1 MKTKTHTNFKSLSDQ
16 KLYLN
21 TTQHQTYTASKIKKL
36 YKKWINDVQQNK
48 ISLETFKKLFKTHFE
63 DLIEIPKYE
72 IIQNKK
78 HSTQCSYAIECS
90 CNCWCEGEYHGIMI
104 IREITQ

>member
-1 MKTKTHTNFKSLSDQ
+1 MNLTSLSHQ

-21 TTQHQTYTASKIKKL
+21 ETQHLIYTASKIKKL
-36 YKKWINDVQQNK
+36 SQKWMNNVQSNK
-48 ISLETFKKLFKTHFE
+48 MSIHECKKLIKIHFDNLVE
-63 DLIEIPKYE
+63 MPKYE

-90 CNCWCEGEYHGIMI
+90 CHCWCKGQYHGNKI
-104 IREITQ
+104 IKEIEN